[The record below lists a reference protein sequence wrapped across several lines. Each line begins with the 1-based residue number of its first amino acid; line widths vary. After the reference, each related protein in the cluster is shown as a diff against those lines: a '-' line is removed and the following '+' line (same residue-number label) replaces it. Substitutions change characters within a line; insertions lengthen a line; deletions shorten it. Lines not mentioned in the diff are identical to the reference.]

1 MCRYAKSG
9 VTFKLGSAKVCSPV
23 IFETYFSYLK
33 DVFFLL
39 LLNCAISIDSYTSI
53 KKSYSFINFS
63 LLIYDVILLLNCLV
77 VSPDESQIFI
87 EGHPLTAK
95 VPDRGSFLALC
106 LFVC

>member
-1 MCRYAKSG
+1 M
-9 VTFKLGSAKVCSPV
+9 
-23 IFETYFSYLK
+23 
-33 DVFFLL
+33 
-39 LLNCAISIDSYTSI
+39 
-53 KKSYSFINFS
+53 
-63 LLIYDVILLLNCLV
+63 IYDVILLLNCLV